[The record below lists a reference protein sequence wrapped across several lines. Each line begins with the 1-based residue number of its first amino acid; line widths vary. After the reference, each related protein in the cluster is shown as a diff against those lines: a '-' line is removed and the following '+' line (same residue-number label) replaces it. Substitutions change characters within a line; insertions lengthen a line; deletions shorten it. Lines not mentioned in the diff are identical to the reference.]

1 LQYLC
6 YELGASNG
14 KIIWL
19 QVDVTEL
26 NGHNTVAAAGFWYNF
41 GYNTVMSPLPINYKD
56 VIAQTWRL
64 NKDKSSPDKIEAIR

>member
-1 LQYLC
+1 MATTQL
-6 YELGASNG
+6 
-14 KIIWL
+14 
-19 QVDVTEL
+19 T
-26 NGHNTVAAAGFWYNF
+26 AAGFWYNF